1 MAERHYL
8 IVARD
13 AEAQKRLARRVRAR
27 GGVVLVS
34 LPSLALV
41 ARLDDQAKDDLAGS
55 SDVRHC
61 GAIEISPR
69 PIRRIRFGPD
79 GTRVTA

>member
-13 AEAQKRLARRVRAR
+13 AEAQARLSRQVRAK
-27 GGVVLVS
+27 GGMVLVS
-34 LPSLALV
+34 LPSRAIV
-41 ARLDDQAKDDLAGS
+41 ARLDDATKDDLAGS

-69 PIRRIRFGPD
+69 PIRRIRVGP
-79 GTRVTA
+79 GGARVTA